1 MAIELTAAE
10 HVDFSE
16 GELYFVGNATTV
28 LRYAGFSVLTDPA
41 FLHAGEHVHL
51 GHGIYAR
58 REVEPACQISELPP
72 VDVVVLSHHHGDH
85 FDDVA
90 ARELDKNLPIITNE
104 HAVRLLR
111 EQGFTRG
118 HALDT
123 WESQEVLKGD
133 AQLRV
138 TSMPGKHAPDH
149 VAGLLPPVMGSI
161 LDFAAS
167 EERRFRLY
175 ISGDTL
181 LHDRLYDIP
190 RWYPDID
197 LALIH
202 AGGTTLL
209 GTVVTMTGEQ
219 AGDFTHQGVA
229 VVAAIGQK
237 QHARGEAGQQM
248 PHLSGLA
255 AGAGAEDRID
265 QGPGAA
271 FHQRRQVHL
280 GIAGGAVPGAMPFED
295 GHVVRGVGRLHG
307 GGIPGHQPQPLPER
321 AGCR

>member
-1 MAIELTAAE
+1 MNMRTQTSSAIELAATQQAE
-10 HVDFSE
+10 FDE
-16 GELYFVGNATTV
+16 GSLYFVGNATTV
-28 LRYAGFSVLTDPA
+28 IQYAGFSILTDPA
-41 FLHAGEHVHL
+41 FLHAGGHVHL

-72 VDVVVLSHHHGDH
+72 IDAVVLSHHHGDH

-90 ARELDKNLPIITNE
+90 ARELDKDLPIITND

-111 EQGFTRG
+111 EQGFTQG
-118 HALDT
+118 YALDT
-123 WESQEVLKGD
+123 WESQQIVKGD
-133 AQLRV
+133 ARLTV

-149 VAGLLPPVMGSI
+149 VLGLLPPVMGSM
-161 LDFAAS
+161 LDFS
-167 EERRFRLY
+167 LGEKRRFRLY

-219 AGDFTHQGVA
+219 AVRAVEIVAPRTAIPIHYNDFSVF
-229 VVAAIGQK
+229 
-237 QHARGEAGQQM
+237 
-248 PHLSGLA
+248 LSGLDDFRDA
-255 AGAGAEDRID
+255 AEKSSTATEFHYIS
-265 QGPGAA
+265 QGDTYHFRPNT
-271 FHQRRQVHL
+271 
-280 GIAGGAVPGAMPFED
+280 
-295 GHVVRGVGRLHG
+295 
-307 GGIPGHQPQPLPER
+307 
-321 AGCR
+321 

>member
-10 HVDFSE
+10 HADFSE
-16 GELYFVGNATTV
+16 GELYFVGNATTI
-28 LRYAGFSVLTDPA
+28 LRYAGFAILTDPA

-72 VDVVVLSHHHGDH
+72 LDLVVLSHHHGDH

-111 EQGFTRG
+111 QQGFTRG

-161 LDFAAS
+161 LDFIVG
-167 EERRFRLY
+167 EERCFRLY

-190 RWYPDID
+190 RWSVRSREI
-197 LALIH
+197 
-202 AGGTTLL
+202 TNC
-209 GTVVTMTGEQ
+209 
-219 AGDFTHQGVA
+219 
-229 VVAAIGQK
+229 
-237 QHARGEAGQQM
+237 
-248 PHLSGLA
+248 
-255 AGAGAEDRID
+255 DRISLRL
-265 QGPGAA
+265 P
-271 FHQRRQVHL
+271 RRYLSLSSKQMRYGYL
-280 GIAGGAVPGAMPFED
+280 LAVPTNHPAVPPQSLSLRACLET
-295 GHVVRGVGRLHG
+295 VRLVS
-307 GGIPGHQPQPLPER
+307 
-321 AGCR
+321 